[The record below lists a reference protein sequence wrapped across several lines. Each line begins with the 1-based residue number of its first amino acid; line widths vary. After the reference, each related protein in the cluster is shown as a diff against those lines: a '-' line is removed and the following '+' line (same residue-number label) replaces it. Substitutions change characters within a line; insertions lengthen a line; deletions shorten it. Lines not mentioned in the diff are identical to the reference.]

1 MKIKILNSVLVIFI
15 LALFSGC
22 TKNNETAKLVV
33 SLTDSPGDYD
43 AVNVDI
49 QSVQVNSN
57 ASASESDPGWTTL
70 NTGNIGVVNLLDYTN
85 GTEKTL
91 SSGDFPSGRISQIRL
106 VLGTNNSVTMG
117 ENTMDLVT
125 PSAQQSGL
133 KLLVNTNLNAG
144 VTYKF
149 TLDFDAAKSVVK
161 TGSNKYILKP
171 VIKVITEAES
181 GAISGTVD
189 PASENVAVYVISG
202 TGSDADTVASSYA
215 VADDNNY
222 LISGVPEGTYRLSFD
237 PGESSTYDTFNRDDV
252 NVTLGEV
259 TKEDPVTLVLK

>member
-1 MKIKILNSVLVIFI
+1 M
-15 LALFSGC
+15 
-22 TKNNETAKLVV
+22 
-33 SLTDSPGDYD
+33 TDTPGDYD

-70 NTGNIGVVNLLDYTN
+70 NTGSIGVVNLLDYTN

-91 SSGDFPSGRISQIRL
+91 SSGDFPSGQISQIRL
-106 VLGTNNSVTMG
+106 VLGSNNTVTMG
-117 ENTMDLVT
+117 QTTMNLET

-133 KLLVNTNLNAG
+133 KLLVNTTLNAG

-149 TLDFDAAKSVVK
+149 TLDFDAARSVVK
-161 TGSNKYILKP
+161 TGSAKYILKP

-181 GAISGTVD
+181 GAISGVVK

-202 TGSDADTVASSYA
+202 TGDSADTVATSYA
-215 VADDNNY
+215 PVDDMNY
-222 LISGVPEGTYRLSFD
+222 LLSGVPAGTYNLAFD
-237 PGESSTYDTFNRDDV
+237 PGETSTYNSFTMD
-252 NVTLGEV
+252 NVSVSLGEV
-259 TKEDPVTLVLK
+259 TQADTVNLELK